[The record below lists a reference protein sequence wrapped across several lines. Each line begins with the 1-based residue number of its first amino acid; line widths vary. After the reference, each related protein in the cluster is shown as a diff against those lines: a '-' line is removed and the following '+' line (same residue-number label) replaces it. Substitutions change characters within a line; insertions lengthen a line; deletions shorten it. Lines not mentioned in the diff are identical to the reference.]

1 MDTKWFL
8 VDTPKK
14 LLRAVDDF
22 EQVSV
27 LSIDTEYDSF
37 RYFKEKLC
45 LIQIHANDTT
55 YVFDPLD
62 NLDLSFLGKYFGNRQ
77 IVKVLHAADNDIRLL
92 KRDYKFDFKN
102 IFDTHRAA
110 LLLGFKQL
118 SLTKMITQFVGVE
131 LKKSKKMQRS
141 RWDNRPLTGEQ
152 LEYAVQDV
160 TYLPELY
167 EKQAA
172 ELGIKG
178 LKDAAHEAF
187 AKIAAANW
195 QEKRIDRQG
204 HRRIKGYNCLN
215 QEQKELFKKLYFWR
229 FQRAKEENRA
239 IFMFFPDKNLMELA
253 QDHNNLQEYLSPE
266 KVKLYGAEIEQII
279 KEHLKKSWPP
289 QTHKSF

>member
-1 MDTKWFL
+1 MDTKWLL

-14 LLRAVDDF
+14 LQRAIDDF
-22 EQVSV
+22 RQASV

-141 RWDNRPLTGEQ
+141 RWDNRPLTEEQ

-160 TYLPELY
+160 TYLPALY

-187 AKIAAANW
+187 AKIAASNW

-204 HRRIKGYNCLN
+204 HTKIKGYYCLN
-215 QEQKELFKKLYFWR
+215 QEQKELFKRLYAWR
-229 FQRAKEENRA
+229 FRRAKEENRA
-239 IFMFFPDKNLMELA
+239 IFMFLPDKNLLELA
-253 QDHNNLQEYLSPE
+253 QRYRKH
-266 KVKLYGAEIEQII
+266 
-279 KEHLKKSWPP
+279 
-289 QTHKSF
+289 

>member
-22 EQVSV
+22 EQASV

-45 LIQIHANDTT
+45 LIQIHANTTT
-55 YVFDPLD
+55 YVFDPLN
-62 NLDLSFLGKYFGNRQ
+62 NLDLSFLWKYFGNRQ

-118 SLTKMITQFVGVE
+118 SLEKMITQFVGVE

-141 RWDNRPLTGEQ
+141 RWDNRPLTEEQ

-160 TYLPELY
+160 TYLPALY

-178 LKDAAHEAF
+178 LKDVAGEAF
-187 AKIAAANW
+187 AKIAATNW
-195 QEKRIDRQG
+195 REKRIDRHG
-204 HRRIKGYNCLN
+204 HTKIKGYYCLN
-215 QEQKELFKKLYFWR
+215 QEQKELFKRLYFWR

-239 IFMFFPDKNLMELA
+239 IFMFLPDKNLLELA
-253 QDHNNLQEYLSPE
+253 QDHNNLQEYLSQE

-279 KEHLKKSWPP
+279 KEHLKKSWPL